1 MSLDYKKA
9 LRPTFG
15 DILTQSI
22 KPCKGFGKAQQS
34 KSSVMNQQVLF
45 LRGAVLE
52 LM

>member
-22 KPCKGFGKAQQS
+22 NPYNGFGNVQQS
-34 KSSVMNQQVLF
+34 NSSVMNQQILF